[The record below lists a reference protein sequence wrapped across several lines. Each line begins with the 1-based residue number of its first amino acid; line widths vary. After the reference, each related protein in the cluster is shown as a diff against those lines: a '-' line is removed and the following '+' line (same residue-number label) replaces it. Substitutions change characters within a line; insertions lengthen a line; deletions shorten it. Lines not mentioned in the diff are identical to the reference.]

1 MPRPIG
7 FEPVSFRLTQLTS
20 LDGLRGIAILAV
32 LLNNARYLPG
42 GFLGVDIFFVLSA
55 ASAARARR
63 RHREL
68 PMPASPIPSRSRNE
82 YGLVSRNYRSRL

>member
-7 FEPVSFRLTQLTS
+7 VEPVSFRLTQLTS

-32 LLNNARYLPG
+32 MLNNARYLPG

-55 ASAARARR
+55 ASGARARR
-63 RHREL
+63 RHQL
-68 PMPASPIPSRSRNE
+68 PMPSSPIPSRSRNE